1 MKLLKIILAAAAII
15 APFKNASAQS
25 FLTNGLVAYYPF
37 NGNANDMAGT
47 NNGVVYGAALTANRF
62 GLANSCYAFN
72 GNNAFIIVS
81 NNSAISSFGNQ
92 MSVSCWFTMSNNIA
106 NNQWPG
112 IVSKFAA
119 SYSSPNNGFMV
130 RFLWQTAS
138 ASQLFADMGGDANA
152 NMTNLAWFSQSWV
165 TNGTAWYH
173 CVAVA
178 ASNITWLYLNG
189 QLVKQGT
196 NYGNFNTTDALTIG
210 GQNGAFNG
218 RVFSGKIDD
227 VRIYNRALSSNEVA
241 SLYSIE
247 SSGPNLGISTYNNSP
262 VVFYPTAIGTNYT
275 LRMTTNLA
283 SPNWVTVTN
292 GVPFSGVQITNAPS
306 NAFFQLQ

>member
-37 NGNANDMAGT
+37 NGNGNDASGHGNNLTVVGTGGFVSGNLGGAINFDGKTNYCYTASRLVSSNPFTWSCWVKITSKTNPFICFMEQTTTSSQVSPFLSCSINTNTSTLTYSLYTYSGTAQNLTSTT
-47 NNGVVYGAALTANRF
+47 NNLNT
-62 GLANSCYAFN
+62 
-72 GNNAFIIVS
+72 
-81 NNSAISSFGNQ
+81 
-92 MSVSCWFTMSNNIA
+92 
-106 NNQWPG
+106 NQWVQLVGVSDASG
-112 IVSKFAA
+112 IKSIYVNGLLEGT
-119 SYSSPNNGFMV
+119 SS
-130 RFLWQTAS
+130 A
-138 ASQLFADMGGDANA
+138 QLFGQTLNH
-152 NMTNLAWFSQSWV
+152 FSL
-165 TNGTAWYH
+165 GTFYG
-173 CVAVA
+173 
-178 ASNITWLYLNG
+178 SPQYPY
-189 QLVKQGT
+189 QLDEV
-196 NYGNFNTTDALTIG
+196 
-210 GQNGAFNG
+210 
-218 RVFSGKIDD
+218 RV
-227 VRIYNRALSSNEVA
+227 YNRALSSSEVA
-241 SLYSIE
+241 QLYSIE